1 MREEL
6 NDAMTDCK
14 VEKLD
19 IFSSEKIPER
29 IEEICQKLSRS
40 MFHESK
46 TRGKMEPDNAIYQAA
61 EYGHHNAIIGIGK
74 WKMGVRQTGHPKKYE
89 FNTLSGKEF
98 EEGFSYFLR
107 LRHPRFDKKYDRDSK
122 SKRNG
127 CEKSVDDVRVLLDL
141 SSYTNLR
148 DLDELVEGGIPHLY
162 NEEDSLQSRL
172 QMFDST
178 FAAYE
183 KERYLPAM
191 CLLVVQFWYDYW
203 MVRKGQE
210 MEDYGKVM
218 GIDVKTEVSS
228 LLAAEAEE
236 VPAINDAK
244 ACDEKY
250 RETYYGMHVKHL
262 FKLKALKV
270 LEEIREIISTS
281 KNGQSGFATMTEEQA
296 NKLTCDLLCQL
307 GHKLYIDNLT
317 YGKSTI
323 CDQTLK
329 IFLKYVTTVWRC
341 I

>member
-244 ACDEKY
+244 GAIDWCSEG
-250 RETYYGMHVKHL
+250 REV
-262 FKLKALKV
+262 
-270 LEEIREIISTS
+270 
-281 KNGQSGFATMTEEQA
+281 
-296 NKLTCDLLCQL
+296 D
-307 GHKLYIDNLT
+307 
-317 YGKSTI
+317 
-323 CDQTLK
+323 
-329 IFLKYVTTVWRC
+329 
-341 I
+341 